1 MDVGHIKLLLATVAV
16 FTIGLLLIGST
27 PLSAQGNCQPV
38 LDAMSKVFATPSH
51 IYGSMS
57 PVSKDGSKPRTAD
70 TTYSETIYVGE
81 SAYTKR
87 AGNWKRSQATV
98 QQVKKLEE
106 ENIRSSK
113 YTCRY
118 LKDETVNG
126 ETAAVYSTHSEREDF
141 GIKSDGEIWISKS
154 RGLPLR
160 QELEIMES
168 GDKPEVNHHSMRY
181 EYTNVQP
188 PAL

>member
-1 MDVGHIKLLLATVAV
+1 
-16 FTIGLLLIGST
+16 
-27 PLSAQGNCQPV
+27 
-38 LDAMSKVFATPSH
+38 
-51 IYGSMS
+51 
-57 PVSKDGSKPRTAD
+57 
-70 TTYSETIYVGE
+70 
-81 SAYTKR
+81 
-87 AGNWKRSQATV
+87 V

-126 ETAAVYSTHSEREDF
+126 EPAAVYSTHSEREDF
-141 GIKSDGEIWISKS
+141 SIKSDGEIWISKS
-154 RGLPLR
+154 RGVPLR
-160 QELEIMES
+160 QELEMIES